1 VPEKKYT
8 TVVRC
13 ITKWCFPI
21 TGDHYDGEYK
31 GTSPDTHNLN
41 KLLYDIMEDL
51 GYWTNDALVAS
62 EINEKFWAERPGI
75 YIAIEEL
82 G

>member
-13 ITKWCFPI
+13 IAKWCFPI

-31 GTSPDTHNLN
+31 GTEPDTHNLN
-41 KLLYDIMEDL
+41 KMLFDIMEKL

-62 EINEKFWAERPGI
+62 EIIEKFWAERPGI
-75 YIAIEEL
+75 YIAIEEV
-82 G
+82 